1 MSTKPH
7 LLYLAWGFPPAAKS
21 CVYRK
26 LATANSFV
34 RAGWGVTVVTLTE
47 DAWKREQ
54 GLDPSLLALVDP
66 RIRVIRLPL
75 IRKDIETDIRTW
87 DEARALRPRTWLKHY
102 YRDNMEQFP
111 EMVFGGWRDELVE
124 AVRAV
129 QDERPADLLLTSGTP
144 YTFFAPALDLYERDG
159 VPYIVDYRDA
169 WAIDIIK
176 DRPGFKPDSREALF
190 EQELLAN
197 ALEAWFVNTP
207 IRDAYSKLYPDAST
221 KFHIVRNGSDVA
233 IGTDKIRLRQP
244 EPESG
249 LTFGYLGTVS
259 FGVPRMRAL
268 CEGWRLAR
276 ERSDVLRRSRLEFR
290 GHLGIGALRGVTPQ
304 AAVIAEYGEHGV
316 AYGGPV
322 AKADTAAVYESW
334 DALVLCL
341 VGGRFVTSGK
351 VFDYISTGLPVMSVH
366 DWDHAAVEILEDY
379 PLWIRNDGVDAED
392 LAEAFLRAEQT
403 VHSASVE
410 DRLAARRHAEQYER
424 YAQIQPAVDRL
435 TKHFAPELMADEGSG
450 TPTPADPP
458 PKVGAE
464 VHQETP
470 PPAPHARGETVL
482 MAFTTTPGEMT
493 RRSIQQVRDAGA
505 RVQLMGPASAYD
517 AELAKVADSVILLDR
532 ANAPVS
538 IDTSHRPQRFSPRW
552 AALVARNLSRRHLV
566 GAYVRRVGASAG
578 WWLSAKRNRA
588 AMAALREATVLTSLD
603 HSATYLIWN
612 ASRLNRTAPAIAGGG
627 PTMEELGLTRV

>member
-1 MSTKPH
+1 VSTKPH

-34 RAGWGVTVVTLTE
+34 RAGWDVTVVTLTE

-75 IRKDIETDIRTW
+75 IRKDIETDIRTY
-87 DEARALRPRTWLKHY
+87 DEARALRPRTWLKQY
-102 YRDNMEQFP
+102 YQDNLEQFP
-111 EMVFGGWRDELVE
+111 EMAFGGWRDALVE
-124 AVRAV
+124 AVRDV

-144 YTFFAPALDLYERDG
+144 YTFFAPALDLYHRDG
-159 VPYIVDYRDA
+159 VPYIIDYRDA
-169 WAIDIIK
+169 WAIDILK
-176 DRPGFKPDSREALF
+176 DRPGFKPGSRAAQF

-197 ALEAWFVNTP
+197 ALEAWFVNSP
-207 IRDAYSKLYPDAST
+207 IRDAYAKLYPDASP

-233 IGTDKIRLRQP
+233 IGTDKIRLRRP
-244 EPESG
+244 EPADG
-249 LTFGYLGTVS
+249 LTFGYLGTVT
-259 FGVPRMRAL
+259 FGLARMRAL

-290 GHLGIGALRGVTPQ
+290 GHMGTGALRGVTPQ
-304 AAVIAEYGEHGV
+304 AAVIAEYGEHDV

-366 DWDHAAVEILEDY
+366 EWDHAAVEILEDY
-379 PLWIRNDGVDAED
+379 PLWVRNDGVDAED
-392 LAEAFLRAEQT
+392 VAEAFLRAERT
-403 VHSASVE
+403 VLAASIE

-435 TKHFAPELMADEGSG
+435 TKHVAPELIADGSLG
-450 TPTPADPP
+450 TDTPGDPP
-458 PKVGAE
+458 PKVGEE
-464 VHQETP
+464 VHEESP

-482 MAFTTTPGEMT
+482 MAFTARPSEMT
-493 RRSIQQVRDAGA
+493 RRSIQRIRDAGA
-505 RVQLMGPASAYD
+505 RVLLMGPTSAFD
-517 AELAKVADSVILLDR
+517 ADLAKVADSVILLDR
-532 ANAPVS
+532 ATAPVS
-538 IDTSHRPQRFSPRW
+538 FDKSQPPQRFSPSW
-552 AALVARNLSRRHLV
+552 SALVARNLARRHLV
-566 GAYVRRVGASAG
+566 GRYVRRVGGSSG

-588 AMAALREATVLTSLD
+588 AMAALTEATVLTSLD
-603 HSATYLIWN
+603 HGATYLIWN
-612 ASRLNRTAPAIAGGG
+612 ASRLNRTAPAIAGVG
-627 PTMEELGLTRV
+627 PTIEELGLTRV